1 MTAQREKQGLGLSA
15 DIFPRCV
22 PLLTSIFFLVKNN
35 YSACWEK
42 VVPPHHNSKQLISD
56 RVDMGQQEKNI
67 QILLGQWAT
76 NVHACVAAGMEES
89 GVISHHFKSVK
100 DLLSGRKIVG

>member
-1 MTAQREKQGLGLSA
+1 
-15 DIFPRCV
+15 
-22 PLLTSIFFLVKNN
+22 
-35 YSACWEK
+35 
-42 VVPPHHNSKQLISD
+42 
-56 RVDMGQQEKNI
+56 MGQQEKNI

-76 NVHACVAAGMEES
+76 NVHACVATGMEES